1 MGIANGNYSGVPQ
14 PQKRHFPVFGVRH
27 LYATLL
33 FRNGAAEHLQMLL
46 GGSCRREKEALIVL

>member
-1 MGIANGNYSGVPQ
+1 MEIANSSYTVISQ

-27 LYATLL
+27 LYATLP

-46 GGSCRREKEALIVL
+46 GGGCRRDKEALIVL